1 MTAVIYDIWPELE
14 SLDDSNL
21 IIYGGPVSPH
31 ALELRPVNDIAR
43 EINKIV
49 KTKKIE
55 RLIVFNISEP
65 LQHKP
70 LHTIHKLIPK
80 ISIDPKNIIY
90 TTASLDGQDR
100 YNEWCE
106 HHGYTDRITILAANE
121 FGHATRGLMCTT
133 PSEYTAKIRKK
144 TFLLFNKMERLHR
157 VCFIAQVLDNDLLN
171 QGYVSFYGGNYDN
184 AWITAIDDDYDR
196 ITNAMKP
203 TSPFKH
209 LPISNAITL
218 IANKDKF
225 PMGLTGDKEHRFNPI
240 DIIDQ
245 DKYLFDDSYY
255 SIITETLYHSTTKC
269 HLSVNMVA
277 GTAMLSEKT
286 YKAIVMKH
294 PFIMV
299 STPGLLAWMR
309 KLGYKTFHPY
319 INEAY
324 DNEVDDEKRMKMI
337 IKEVKR
343 LSTYT
348 NDEWMQWQRNV
359 KPIIDHNY
367 EVYNNATDFR
377 VNTI

>member
-1 MTAVIYDIWPELE
+1 MTAVTYSVWPELE
-14 SLDDSNL
+14 VLDDSSL
-21 IIYGGPVSPH
+21 LIYGGPVSPY
-31 ALELRPVNDIAR
+31 ALELRPINDIAR
-43 EINKIV
+43 EINKIA

-55 RLIVFNISEP
+55 RLIVFNVSEP

-70 LHTIHKLIPK
+70 LHLMHKLIPK

-90 TTASLDGQDR
+90 TTASLDGPDR

-133 PSEYTAKIRKK
+133 PSEYNARIRKK
-144 TFLLFNKMERLHR
+144 NFLLFNKMERLHR
-157 VCFIAQVLDNDLLN
+157 ICFIAQILENNLLN
-171 QGYVSFYGGNYDN
+171 RGFVSFYGSKYDN
-184 AWITAIDDDYDR
+184 AWITAIDNDYDR
-196 ITNAMKP
+196 TTGMMKP
-203 TSPFKH
+203 NSPFKH
-209 LPISNAITL
+209 LPTKAATTL
-218 IANKDKF
+218 IEHIDKF
-225 PMGLTGDKEHRFNPI
+225 PLDLTGDKENRFNPI
-240 DIIDQ
+240 DIIDK

-255 SIITETLYHSTTKC
+255 SIITETLYYDKANC

-277 GTAMLSEKT
+277 GTAMLSEKA

-294 PFIMV
+294 PFILV

-309 KLGYKTFHPY
+309 KLGYKTFHPF

-324 DNEVDDEKRMKMI
+324 DNEVDDEKRMNMI

-367 EVYNNATDFR
+367 EVYSNTTDFR